1 MKIVF
6 DEKYGHISY
15 KQRAA
20 YRKHN
25 VSPYDHD
32 VIVSRYGDNHD
43 HAVRHVTDPI
53 NNMVGTNCYSPT
65 EYRVYDRNTPS

>member
-6 DEKYGHISY
+6 DERYGELSY

-25 VSPYDHD
+25 VTPFDHD
-32 VIVSRYGDNHD
+32 AIVARYGDNHD
-43 HAVRHVTDPI
+43 FAVRHVTDPI
-53 NNMVGTNCYSPT
+53 NHDHAGQYSPC
-65 EYRVYDRNTPS
+65 EYRVYTV